1 MINPGSKTRIM
12 FNGGVS
18 YVDLRSEQLAQQN
31 GGWQFN
37 VMAGVQQTLPWDLR
51 LSANVIAM
59 GGHVSLQGSS
69 TGMSMAM
76 LGLTKTFLNDRLSVG
91 INGVAPISK
100 DFKLHM
106 GSTTRGSGFTTTMN
120 TAINMAQVAIQV
132 SWTFGKQGN
141 QGAKRVRRTIENDSQ
156 LNSTTTA
163 ESMNSVMQMQ

>member
-1 MINPGSKTRIM
+1 
-12 FNGGVS
+12 
-18 YVDLRSEQLAQQN
+18 
-31 GGWQFN
+31 
-37 VMAGVQQTLPWDLR
+37 
-51 LSANVIAM
+51 
-59 GGHVSLQGSS
+59 
-69 TGMSMAM
+69 
-76 LGLTKTFLNDRLSVG
+76 
-91 INGVAPISK
+91 
-100 DFKLHM
+100 M

>member
-1 MINPGSKTRIM
+1 M

-18 YVDLRSEQLAQQN
+18 YVDLRSEQLGQKN

-91 INGVAPISK
+91 INGVAPLSR
-100 DFKLHM
+100 DFKMHM

-132 SWTFGKQGN
+132 SWTFGKQGS
-141 QGAKRVRRTIENDSQ
+141 QGTKRARHTIENDTQ